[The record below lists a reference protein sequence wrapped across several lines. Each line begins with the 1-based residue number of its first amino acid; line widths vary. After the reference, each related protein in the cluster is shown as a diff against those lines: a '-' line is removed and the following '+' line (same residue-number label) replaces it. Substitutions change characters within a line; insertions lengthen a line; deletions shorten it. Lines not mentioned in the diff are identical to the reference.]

1 MSGNPSTLRKWA
13 SVTVPTLV
21 MVGGASPAFFHNGTQ
36 MLVDILPNAQYR
48 TLKDQD
54 HGPAD
59 EVLAPALVEFF
70 ASAGKRESGGN
81 GGESRKD

>member
-21 MVGGASPAFFHNGTQ
+21 MVGGASPAFFHNGAQT
-36 MLVDILPNAQYR
+36 LVDILPNAR
-48 TLKDQD
+48 LRVLAGQD

-59 EVLAPALVEFF
+59 EVLAPALVEYFK
-70 ASAGKRESGGN
+70 G
-81 GGESRKD
+81 